1 MNKMMIQGLTNS
13 NGVTAGGN
21 KVGGGESAGG
31 GFGEVLKDALATVN
45 KSQNEANAMITGL
58 ASGEHANIHETMI
71 AMEKANVTFRL
82 AAKVQAKVLDAY
94 KEVMRTPL

>member
-1 MNKMMIQGLTNS
+1 MNNMMIQGLANS
-13 NGVTAGGN
+13 SGVTAGVG
-21 KVGGGESAGG
+21 KAGGGESATG
-31 GFGEVLKDALATVN
+31 GFGEVLKDALASVN

-71 AMEKANVTFRL
+71 AMQKANITFRL
-82 AAKVQAKVLDAY
+82 AAKVQGKVLEAY